1 MYVSAAW
8 VLLLIIFLSVK
19 SSSQVSPVPDN
30 SHEYIPSS
38 TRWERTFIW
47 WGGCTSSAPPML
59 WLMAGVDHIFVVIQ
73 KLECGL
79 PDPLKRS
86 ACP

>member
-19 SSSQVSPVPDN
+19 SSSQVSPVPAN
-30 SHEYIPSS
+30 SHKYIPSS
-38 TRWERTFIW
+38 TRGKDIQLVGRV
-47 WGGCTSSAPPML
+47 L
-59 WLMAGVDHIFVVIQ
+59 WLVAGVDHIFVVIQ
-73 KLECGL
+73 NLECRL